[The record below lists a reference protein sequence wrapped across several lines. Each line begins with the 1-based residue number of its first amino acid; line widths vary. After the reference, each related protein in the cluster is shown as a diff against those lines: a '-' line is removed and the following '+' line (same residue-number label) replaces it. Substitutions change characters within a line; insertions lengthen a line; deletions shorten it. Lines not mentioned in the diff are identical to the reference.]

1 METHKQRILVV
12 DDEVAICDLMK
23 INLEIAG
30 YEVDVAY
37 SAEQVLKMDLSDYS
51 LMVFDIMMGEMSGLE
66 LLSRVRSNPKVEA
79 VPVIVCTAVTEENSL
94 LDGFSRGADDYIR
107 KPFSMREFVARV
119 QRSLQRSNYLV
130 GSASL
135 EYKTL
140 TLDRLMHTCL
150 VDGED
155 VGVTKR
161 EYDLLSLFL
170 SNRNHIFS
178 RDEIL
183 EKVWEK
189 NTFVVDRAI
198 DVNINRLRKKIRQYG
213 NNIITKQGYGYGFKE
228 NI

>member
-1 METHKQRILVV
+1 MDTQKQRILVV

-23 INLEIAG
+23 INLELAG
-30 YEVDVAY
+30 YSVDVAY
-37 SAEQVLKMDLSDYS
+37 SAEQVLEMDLSGYS

-66 LLSRVRSNPKVEA
+66 LLSRVRSNPKMA
-79 VPVIVCTAVTEENSL
+79 DVPVIVCTAVTEETSL

-119 QRSLQRSNYLV
+119 QRSLERSSHSV
-130 GSASL
+130 ETSDL

-140 TLDRLMHTCL
+140 TLDRQMHSCL

-161 EYDLLSLFL
+161 EYDLLFLFL